1 MTNTNKKNVILVP
14 VDFSDA
20 SEIAIHSAVELAKVF
35 NFEIVL
41 LNIFENTPVDEAAR
55 KQMQS
60 QFVYRDILS
69 RLQIEADNI
78 INNDKIKA
86 HFLIK
91 EGNIFDHIGK
101 AANEVG
107 ANFMVMGTHGVKGV
121 QHITGSYAAK
131 VISNTP
137 VPVIVVQKK
146 SNYKSINNIVVPFD
160 LTKDTKVLEEWAIF
174 YGKKFNA
181 TIHIVIDDK
190 KNNYSLMK
198 EESTLPQIRKS
209 IKENNINHTF
219 KTIPSGDGDFI
230 KHFLNYSSEAG
241 ADLIMIEQKK
251 DIDEYIIGKDE
262 QTIITNP
269 HQTPVFCLN
278 PVNNPVPE

>member
-1 MTNTNKKNVILVP
+1 MTNINKKSVILVP

-35 NFEIVL
+35 NFEVVL

-69 RLQIEADNI
+69 RLQTEADNI
-78 INNDKIKA
+78 IKNDKIKA
-86 HFLIK
+86 HFVVK

-101 AANEVG
+101 AADEVG

-121 QHITGSYAAK
+121 QLITGSYAAK
-131 VISNTP
+131 VIHHTK

-160 LTKDTKVLEEWAIF
+160 PLKDSKALEEWAIF
-174 YGKKFNA
+174 YAKKFNA
-181 TIHIVIDDK
+181 TLHIVIDDK
-190 KNNYSLMK
+190 NNNFSLMK
-198 EESTLPQIRKS
+198 EDVTLPQIRKS
-209 IKENNINHTF
+209 IKENHINHSF

-230 KHFLNYSSEAG
+230 KHFLNYSSEVN

-251 DIDEYIIGKDE
+251 DVDDYIIGKDE

-278 PVNNPVPE
+278 PAVSPIPE

>member
-1 MTNTNKKNVILVP
+1 MTAINKKNIILVP
-14 VDFSDA
+14 VDFSEA

-35 NFEIVL
+35 NFEVVL

-60 QFVYRDILS
+60 QFVYRDIVS
-69 RLQIEADNI
+69 RLQTNSDNI
-78 INNDKIKA
+78 IKNDKVKA
-86 HFLIK
+86 HFIIK

-101 AANEVG
+101 AATEVG

-131 VISNTP
+131 VISHTQ

-160 LTKDTKVLEEWAIF
+160 PSKDTKALEEWSIF
-174 YGKKFNA
+174 YAKKFNA
-181 TIHIVIDDK
+181 GLHVVIDDK
-190 KNNYSLMK
+190 NNNFSSMK
-198 EESTLPQIRKS
+198 EDMLPQIRKS
-209 IKENNINHTF
+209 IKENQIKHTF
-219 KTIPSGDGDFI
+219 KTIPSGDGEFI
-230 KHFLNYSSEAG
+230 KHFLNYSAEVGS
-241 ADLIMIEQKK
+241 DLIMIEQKK

-262 QTIITNP
+262 QAIITNS

-278 PVNNPVPE
+278 PVVSPVPE